1 MISLSSISEAVKNHD
16 DTKIFRPADYDD
28 FMRWLDY
35 ADTEEKLFS
44 RLGYWM
50 VMQGLPD
57 DRNQKYDMVRERAQ
71 ELKLWNGL
79 ELKLRRWMD
88 NSAEEFKRL
97 GEKAYT
103 ALIGQDYASYKNNA
117 PSEPAKALAPLCLKD
132 IHGEDTKWLVPG
144 VIPLGEISLLGAD
157 GGTGKGIW
165 QAQLIAYVT
174 TGQTSSFFP
183 DSPQQTGKV
192 LILSGED
199 DPRKVLKGRITA
211 AGADMSRV
219 LVVTAD
225 EYYIQTGKQ
234 LCIKDKALADFVDT
248 SEPILLIL
256 DPLQSFLP
264 SDVDMA
270 KRNQMRGATLPLKGI
285 SSKHNL
291 STLISMHTNKKQGVS
306 DRARLADSSD
316 LWDIARSVLMMGRDR
331 NTKQIYISHEKSS
344 YSKPAQTVLMHI
356 EDITVDGLKTAKAVF
371 DGYST
376 KKDADFVE
384 ERRFKVAQT
393 KDDTAQ
399 VILNILAE
407 SNTASMI
414 KQMKCMKIIST
425 TTVLSIVGVV
435 KVVQDACALVAYA
448 LISYGKWEAVEAAHA
463 APAVVFALTTGLLI
477 SFWISFP
484 AND

>member
-1 MISLSSISEAVKNHD
+1 MIPLSSISEAVKNHD

-199 DPRKVLKGRITA
+199 DPRKVLKGRIAA

-407 SNTASMI
+407 SNTASMANPQLKSAVMLETECSERTY
-414 KQMKCMKIIST
+414 KQ
-425 TTVLSIVGVV
+425 
-435 KVVQDACALVAYA
+435 AYA
-448 LISYGKWEAVEAAHA
+448 ELVKSGEIAKYQLNQKGSKRGWFTRLAYRGETDCT
-463 APAVVFALTTGLLI
+463 LTDI
-477 SFWISFP
+477 
-484 AND
+484 

>member
-1 MISLSSISEAVKNHD
+1 M
-16 DTKIFRPADYDD
+16 
-28 FMRWLDY
+28 
-35 ADTEEKLFS
+35 
-44 RLGYWM
+44 
-50 VMQGLPD
+50 
-57 DRNQKYDMVRERAQ
+57 
-71 ELKLWNGL
+71 
-79 ELKLRRWMD
+79 
-88 NSAEEFKRL
+88 
-97 GEKAYT
+97 
-103 ALIGQDYASYKNNA
+103 
-117 PSEPAKALAPLCLKD
+117 
-132 IHGEDTKWLVPG
+132 
-144 VIPLGEISLLGAD
+144 LGAD

-264 SDVDMA
+264 ADVDMA

-344 YSKPAQTVLMHI
+344 YSKPAQTILMHI
-356 EDITVDGLKTAKAVF
+356 EDVTVDGLRTAKAVF

-407 SNTASMI
+407 SNTASMANPQLKSAVMLETECSERTY
-414 KQMKCMKIIST
+414 KQ
-425 TTVLSIVGVV
+425 
-435 KVVQDACALVAYA
+435 AYA
-448 LISYGKWEAVEAAHA
+448 ELVKSGEIAKYQLNQKGGKRGWFTRLAYRGETDCT
-463 APAVVFALTTGLLI
+463 LTDI
-477 SFWISFP
+477 
-484 AND
+484 

>member
-192 LILSGED
+192 L
-199 DPRKVLKGRITA
+199 
-211 AGADMSRV
+211 
-219 LVVTAD
+219 
-225 EYYIQTGKQ
+225 
-234 LCIKDKALADFVDT
+234 
-248 SEPILLIL
+248 
-256 DPLQSFLP
+256 
-264 SDVDMA
+264 
-270 KRNQMRGATLPLKGI
+270 
-285 SSKHNL
+285 
-291 STLISMHTNKKQGVS
+291 
-306 DRARLADSSD
+306 
-316 LWDIARSVLMMGRDR
+316 
-331 NTKQIYISHEKSS
+331 
-344 YSKPAQTVLMHI
+344 LMHI

-407 SNTASMI
+407 SNTASMANPQLKSAVMLETECSERTY
-414 KQMKCMKIIST
+414 KQ
-425 TTVLSIVGVV
+425 
-435 KVVQDACALVAYA
+435 AYA
-448 LISYGKWEAVEAAHA
+448 ELVKSGEIAKYQLNQKGGKRGWFTRLAYRGETDCT
-463 APAVVFALTTGLLI
+463 LTDI
-477 SFWISFP
+477 
-484 AND
+484 

>member
-1 MISLSSISEAVKNHD
+1 MIPLSSISEAVKNRD
-16 DTKIFRPADYDD
+16 ESKIFRPADYDD
-28 FMRWLDY
+28 FMSYIDY
-35 ADTEEKLFS
+35 ASTEEQLFS
-44 RLGYWM
+44 RLTYWFVFRGM
-50 VMQGLPD
+50 PADQ
-57 DRNQKYDMVRERAQ
+57 NEKYDMVRERAN

-79 ELKLRRWMD
+79 NLKLERWKD
-88 NSAEEFKRL
+88 KVEAEFKAV
-97 GEKAYT
+97 GEEAFA

-183 DSPQQTGKV
+183 DPPSQTGKV

-264 SDVDMA
+264 ADVDMA

-316 LWDIARSVLMMGRDR
+316 LWDIVRSVLMMERDR

-356 EDITVDGLKTAKAVF
+356 EDVTADGLKTAKAVF
-371 DGYST
+371 DGYSS

-393 KDDTAQ
+393 KDDTTQ
-399 VILNILAE
+399 VILDILAD
-407 SNTASMI
+407 SRLGSMANEDLRAAV
-414 KQMKCMKIIST
+414 MKEVECSKRT
-425 TTVLSIVGVV
+425 YER
-435 KVVQDACALVAYA
+435 AYA
-448 LISYGKWEAVEAAHA
+448 DLVKSGEISKKTIRQRDGKNKWY
-463 APAVVFALTTGLLI
+463 
-477 SFWISFP
+477 SFLHCSET
-484 AND
+484 DGEVQK

>member
-1 MISLSSISEAVKNHD
+1 MILLSSISEAVKNRD
-16 DTKIFRPADYDD
+16 ESKIFRPADYDD
-28 FMRWLDY
+28 FLSYIDY
-35 ADTEEKLFS
+35 ASTEEQLFS
-44 RLGYWM
+44 RLTYWF
-50 VMQGLPD
+50 VFQGLPAD
-57 DRNQKYDMVRERAQ
+57 QNEKYDMVRERAN

-79 ELKLRRWMD
+79 NLKLERWKD
-88 NSAEEFKRL
+88 KVEAEFKAV
-97 GEKAYT
+97 GEEAFA

-183 DSPQQTGKV
+183 DPPQQTGKV

-199 DPRKVLKGRITA
+199 DPRKVLKGRIAA

-264 SDVDMA
+264 ADVDMA

-356 EDITVDGLKTAKAVF
+356 EDVTVDGLKTAKAVF

-376 KKDADFVE
+376 KKDADFIE

-399 VILNILAE
+399 VILDILAD
-407 SNTASMI
+407 SRLGSMANEDLRAAV
-414 KQMKCMKIIST
+414 MKEVECSKRT
-425 TTVLSIVGVV
+425 YER
-435 KVVQDACALVAYA
+435 AYA
-448 LISYGKWEAVEAAHA
+448 DLVKSGEISKKTIRQRDGKNKWY
-463 APAVVFALTTGLLI
+463 
-477 SFWISFP
+477 SFLHCSET
-484 AND
+484 DGEVQK

>member
-1 MISLSSISEAVKNHD
+1 MIPLSSISEAVKNHD

-117 PSEPAKALAPLCLKD
+117 PSEPVKALAPLCLKD

-264 SDVDMA
+264 ADVDMA

-306 DRARLADSSD
+306 D
-316 LWDIARSVLMMGRDR
+316 
-331 NTKQIYISHEKSS
+331 HEKSS
-344 YSKPAQTVLMHI
+344 YSKPAQTILMHI
-356 EDITVDGLKTAKAVF
+356 EDVTVDGLRTAKAVF

-407 SNTASMI
+407 SNTASMANPQLKSAVMLETECSERTY
-414 KQMKCMKIIST
+414 KQ
-425 TTVLSIVGVV
+425 
-435 KVVQDACALVAYA
+435 AYA
-448 LISYGKWEAVEAAHA
+448 ELVKSGEIAKYQLNQKGGKRGWFTRLAYRGETDCT
-463 APAVVFALTTGLLI
+463 LTDI
-477 SFWISFP
+477 
-484 AND
+484 

>member
-1 MISLSSISEAVKNHD
+1 MIPLSSISEAVKSHD

-97 GEKAYT
+97 GEEAYI

-174 TGQTSSFFP
+174 TGQISSFFP
-183 DSPQQTGKV
+183 DPPPQTGKV

-199 DPRKVLKGRITA
+199 DP
-211 AGADMSRV
+211 
-219 LVVTAD
+219 
-225 EYYIQTGKQ
+225 
-234 LCIKDKALADFVDT
+234 
-248 SEPILLIL
+248 
-256 DPLQSFLP
+256 
-264 SDVDMA
+264 A
-270 KRNQMRGATLPLKGI
+270 K
-285 SSKHNL
+285 
-291 STLISMHTNKKQGVS
+291 
-306 DRARLADSSD
+306 
-316 LWDIARSVLMMGRDR
+316 
-331 NTKQIYISHEKSS
+331 
-344 YSKPAQTVLMHI
+344 
-356 EDITVDGLKTAKAVF
+356 
-371 DGYST
+371 
-376 KKDADFVE
+376 
-384 ERRFKVAQT
+384 
-393 KDDTAQ
+393 
-399 VILNILAE
+399 
-407 SNTASMI
+407 
-414 KQMKCMKIIST
+414 C
-425 TTVLSIVGVV
+425 
-435 KVVQDACALVAYA
+435 
-448 LISYGKWEAVEAAHA
+448 
-463 APAVVFALTTGLLI
+463 
-477 SFWISFP
+477 
-484 AND
+484 